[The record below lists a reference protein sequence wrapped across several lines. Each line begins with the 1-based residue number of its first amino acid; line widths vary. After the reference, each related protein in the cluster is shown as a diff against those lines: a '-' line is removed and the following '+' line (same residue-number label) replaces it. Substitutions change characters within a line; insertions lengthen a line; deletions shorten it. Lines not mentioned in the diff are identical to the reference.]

1 MEAQNAL
8 KVDNGAQR
16 LESPLDVLSRAA
28 SMIQKESSKV
38 TEGNKA
44 KDGKDFVT
52 YCMYPEITIFD
63 RMPAWVA
70 CEVFQRIPGVFMSAI
85 LSRKVCLT

>member
-1 MEAQNAL
+1 MCKEVMEIQNTL
-8 KVDNGAQR
+8 KVENGSQR

-28 SMIQKESSKV
+28 SMIQKESSNI

-52 YCMYPEITIFD
+52 YVSRDNCFRI
-63 RMPAWVA
+63 A
-70 CEVFQRIPGVFMSAI
+70 CLLRLFVKYFRES
-85 LSRKVCLT
+85 LECLC